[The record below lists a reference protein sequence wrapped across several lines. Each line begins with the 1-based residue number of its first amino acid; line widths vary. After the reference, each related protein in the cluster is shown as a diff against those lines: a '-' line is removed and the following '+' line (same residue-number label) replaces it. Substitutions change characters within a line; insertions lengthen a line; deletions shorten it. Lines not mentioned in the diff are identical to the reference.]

1 MSDLIIQISTNSVQL
16 SLFLF
21 FFALAMAGLAW
32 AIVAFARL
40 FQLQIATN
48 VAITRE
54 ISAIQHA
61 LAAPIQPGVP
71 QAPAFV
77 PSSEQSPDATPVKK
91 GKIKIPKMPE
101 GEIILPTDSDLA
113 DQETIRNMRTQSIVE
128 QGMSDESLQQ
138 HIEELRQ
145 QGFPDERV

>member
-1 MSDLIIQISTNSVQL
+1 MSDLIIQISNNSVQL

-32 AIVAFARL
+32 SIVAFARL

-71 QAPAFV
+71 QATAFV
-77 PSSEQSPDATPVKK
+77 PSSEQSPAAAPVKR
-91 GKIKIPKMPE
+91 GKIPKMPE